1 MLYQKQE
8 TYLLQNNAGQHPP
21 TYLLQLVPCIRS
33 KLQSRKENSTPIS
46 CLMECFMYKLETVI
60 TMQQPQKTHLKQ
72 VHCLLCHPW
81 FQCNACQ
88 TLNSISS
95 STSSSSPP
103 ALSLQPLLNS
113 APIPQYSTGRLD
125 PEIPQQYFVDSSSF
139 SMTQLSILKT
149 DHLWFVPQKY
159 LGYTID
165 SLFVYPR
172 CHKAFRYKLSV
183 QIDAFQHTGT
193 DH

>member
-1 MLYQKQE
+1 M
-8 TYLLQNNAGQHPP
+8 YLLQNNAGQHPP
-21 TYLLQLVPCIRS
+21 TGVQLVPCIRS

-46 CLMECFMYKLETVI
+46 CLMECFMYKLESQHIAI

-81 FQCNACQ
+81 FQRNACQ

-95 STSSSSPP
+95 SSSSSSPP

-113 APIPQYSTGRLD
+113 APIPQYTTGRLD
-125 PEIPQQYFVDSSSF
+125 PEIPQQYLVDSSSF

-149 DHLWFVPQKY
+149 DHL
-159 LGYTID
+159 
-165 SLFVYPR
+165 
-172 CHKAFRYKLSV
+172 
-183 QIDAFQHTGT
+183 
-193 DH
+193 